1 MKKIILGALC
11 ANLLYTNANLM
22 AAASEGVAMWAFVLM
37 IGFALT
43 YSLIS
48 TYALFHVQQVFPI
61 AVFAVLDGLAVFT
74 HLAPHGDNF
83 KMIVAA
89 YFGIYT
95 AYTLLIIYITNK
107 DGKAD
112 ADNTKVE
119 GHDAAYW
126 HKCFLY
132 QKDRADNAANG
143 DKMTPFE
150 NAEPTPDQFRETTKM
165 IEGEPKELTDIG
177 KEINND
183 KIILDAVSEYE
194 SDFNNQI
201 LSIKRAFA
209 RMKDPDKRRER
220 IKDMPLEVQSEI
232 RKIYGL

>member
-22 AAASEGVAMWAFVLM
+22 AAASEGVATWAFVLM
-37 IGFALT
+37 LGFALT

-61 AVFAVLDGLAVFT
+61 AVFAVLDGFAVYT
-74 HLAPHGDNF
+74 HLAPHGENF

-112 ADNTKVE
+112 ADGARVE

-126 HKCFLY
+126 YKCFLY
-132 QKDRADNAANG
+132 QKSRAEG
-143 DKMTPFE
+143 DKNPVKEIET
-150 NAEPTPDQFRETTKM
+150 PTPPPQAIETET
-165 IEGEPKELTDIG
+165 PKA
-177 KEINND
+177 EIAPPSISDAD
-183 KIILDAVSEYE
+183 KAQII
-194 SDFNNQI
+194 
-201 LSIKRAFA
+201 SIRRAFN
-209 RMKDPDKRRER
+209 RMTDPDKRRER
-220 IKDMPLEVQSEI
+220 IKDLPDNIKTTIKQL
-232 RKIYGL
+232 YGL

>member
-22 AAASEGVAMWAFVLM
+22 AAASEGVARWAFALM

-48 TYALFHVQQVFPI
+48 TYALFHVQQIFPI
-61 AVFAVLDGLAVFT
+61 AVFAVLDGFAVYT

-83 KMIVAA
+83 KMLVAA

-95 AYTLLIIYITNK
+95 AYTLLIIYATR
-107 DGKAD
+107 DGKTES
-112 ADNTKVE
+112 DNEVE

-126 HKCFLY
+126 YKCFLY
-132 QKDRADNAANG
+132 QKQRADNAANG
-143 DKMTPFE
+143 NNLKPVEDAPKPKSIVEPETKAAIDAPSNSNEDDAKM
-150 NAEPTPDQFRETTKM
+150 
-165 IEGEPKELTDIG
+165 L
-177 KEINND
+177 
-183 KIILDAVSEYE
+183 
-194 SDFNNQI
+194 

-209 RMKDPDKRRER
+209 RMTDPDKRRER
-220 IKDMPLEVQSEI
+220 IKDLPVNIKQQIIKMYEL
-232 RKIYGL
+232 